1 MADGAQYVIGIPVYN
16 GVDLLDVA
24 VPYELFHW
32 MAKLEPAT
40 NPATNRAAPQRV
52 VRLLSV
58 DGPAVTTRD
67 GLSLGGNLDSLYGAA
82 PVDLLWVPG
91 ADPVQLEALM
101 LDEKV
106 CEALRRLS
114 ARAQYTVSV
123 CEGALLLA
131 AAGLLDGYRATT
143 HWAFRACLGLF
154 PRITVVS
161 EFPRFHHDRDRITG
175 GGISSGLDEALYI
188 IGLLSSTVV
197 AEAVQLN
204 IQYRPRPPF
213 DSGDPSVARP
223 PVYTPG
229 EDRACAIPGMA
240 DTIAR
245 VLERRESN

>member
-1 MADGAQYVIGIPVYN
+1 MADGAQYVIGIPVYK

-24 VPYELFHW
+24 VPYELFNW
-32 MAKLEPAT
+32 MGQLEPRMH
-40 NPATNRAAPQRV
+40 RAAPQRV

-67 GLSLGGNLDSLYGAA
+67 GLSLGGDLDSLHNAA

-91 ADPVQLEALM
+91 ADPAQLEALM
-101 LDEKV
+101 LDEAV
-106 CEALRRLS
+106 CGALRRLS

-143 HWAFRACLGLF
+143 HWAFRACLGMF
-154 PRITVVS
+154 PGVTVVS
-161 EFPRFHHDRDRITG
+161 GFPRFEHDRDRITG

-188 IGLLSSTVV
+188 IGLLSSAAV

-204 IQYRPRPPF
+204 IQYQPRPPF
-213 DSGDPSVARP
+213 NSGDPSVARP
-223 PVYTPG
+223 PAFTPG
-229 EDRACAIPGMA
+229 DDRACAIPGMA

-245 VLERRESN
+245 VLARRASN